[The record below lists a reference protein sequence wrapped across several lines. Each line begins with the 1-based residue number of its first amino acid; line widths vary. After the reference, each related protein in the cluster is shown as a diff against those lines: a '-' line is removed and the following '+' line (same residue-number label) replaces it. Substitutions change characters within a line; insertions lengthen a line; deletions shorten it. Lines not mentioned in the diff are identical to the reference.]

1 MNQPPIIEKA
11 QQKIISPDDL
21 VCMNDYAWEH
31 PLAVELAYARDD
43 NLLFG
48 EQIYR
53 TGAKLW
59 LYKDLAKIVIEAA
72 RRVFKETG
80 GVLVL
85 YDGLRVVEAQ
95 ESMMETRRVKNN
107 PGWLE
112 EPRLLSSPGVGGHPR
127 GMAVDVS
134 IKDMHGKLL
143 DMGTP
148 FDFLAENQMAAVNPA
163 HREHP
168 HDEKIIDNRKL
179 LDDVMM
185 GAAAQT
191 GVALEGLPQEWWDY
205 RFPSS
210 VYEQY
215 APISDADL
223 PDHMK
228 LMD

>member
-1 MNQPPIIEKA
+1 MNQASHPFKT
-11 QQKIISPDDL
+11 ISPDDL

-31 PLAVELAYARDD
+31 PLAVELAYMTNN

-59 LYKDLAKIVIEAA
+59 LHKDLAKIVIEAS

-85 YDGLRVVEAQ
+85 YDGLRVTNAQ
-95 ESMMETRRVKNN
+95 ERMLETQRVKDN
-107 PGWLE
+107 PQWLE
-112 EPRLLSSPGVGGHPR
+112 EPRLLSPPGAGGHPR

-134 IKDMHGKLL
+134 IKDMHGKLFN
-143 DMGTP
+143 MGTA
-148 FDFLAENQMAAVNPA
+148 FDFLAEDPAADSNPA
-163 HREHP
+163 HREYQHP
-168 HDEKIIDNRKL
+168 ETIMGNRQL
-179 LDDVMM
+179 LNDVML
-185 GAAAQT
+185 GAAQSL
-191 GVALEGLPQEWWDY
+191 GLVLEKLPQEWWDY
-205 RFPSS
+205 RFPKS

-215 APISDADL
+215 APLSDDDL